1 MPPMPVYVQDEVK
14 EPSPIKN
21 RKGRKR
27 YSPDIE
33 AKLDIARE
41 IYSKYDKN
49 NNNNVAESQVKNMMT
64 ETFQRLGMSS
74 VNPTEAD
81 IDVWLDMGDF
91 NRNGLISG
99 EEFDDI
105 CI

>member
-1 MPPMPVYVQDEVK
+1 
-14 EPSPIKN
+14 
-21 RKGRKR
+21 
-27 YSPDIE
+27 
-33 AKLDIARE
+33 
-41 IYSKYDKN
+41 
-49 NNNNVAESQVKNMMT
+49 
-64 ETFQRLGMSS
+64 MSS
-74 VNPTEAD
+74 FNPTEDD